1 MIKRLSKCIREYKKA
16 SLLTP
21 LFVSL
26 EVVMEVII
34 PYFMGKMLDYGV
46 NLGNMNYIVRV
57 GAMLVVFCIM
67 SLVFGA
73 LAGKYA
79 AYASAGFS
87 KNLRHDM
94 FHNVQSFSFSNIDRF
109 SVSSLV
115 TRLTTDVTNIQNAY
129 QMIIRIA
136 VRAPLMIVFSLFMA
150 IRISPRLSLIF
161 ACILP
166 LLALGL
172 YGIVKKAYPVFERVF
187 KTYDKLNTITSEN
200 LHGIRVVK
208 SFVREEHEKEKFKT
222 VSNSIYKDFISA
234 EKLLA
239 LNAPLMQTA
248 AYSTMLL
255 ISWFGAKLIIA
266 SGNVPENGLTTGDL
280 VILMTYAMQILMNL
294 MMLSMIF
301 VMITM
306 SRASAERISEVLSEE
321 SSLKNPENPVM
332 QVRDG
337 SIEFSNVGFSY
348 KNDKNKLCLKNAS
361 FRIESGETVGIIGST
376 GSSKST
382 LVQLIA
388 RLYDV
393 TTGSVSVGGIDVRK
407 YDLDVLRDSVAMVLQ
422 KNVLFSGTIKDNL
435 RWGNPD
441 ATDEEMKEACR
452 LAQADSFIKTF
463 EDGYDTYIEQGG
475 TNVSGGQ
482 KQRIC
487 IARSLLKKPKILV
500 LDDSTSAVDTQ
511 TDALIRKG
519 FAEYIPET
527 TKIIIAQRIASIE
540 HADKIIVLDNGEIEN
555 IGKHEELL
563 GKDPIYTEVY
573 NSQTK
578 GGKA

>member
-16 SLLTP
+16 SLLAP

-34 PYFMGKMLDYGV
+34 PYYMGKMLDYGV

-115 TRLTTDVTNIQNAY
+115 TRLTTDVTNMQNAY

-172 YGIVKKAYPVFERVF
+172 YGIVKKAYPIFERVF

-255 ISWFGAKLIIA
+255 ISWFGAKLIVA

-348 KNDKNKLCLKNAS
+348 KNDENKLCLKNVS
-361 FRIESGETVGIIGST
+361 FKIESGETVGIIGST

-393 TTGSVSVGGIDVRK
+393 TKGSVSVGGVDVRD
-407 YDLDVLRDSVAMVLQ
+407 YDLDVLRENVAMVLQ

-441 ATDEEMKEACR
+441 ATDEEMREACR
-452 LAQADSFIKTF
+452 LAQADSFINSF
-463 EDGYDTYIEQGG
+463 ENGYDTFIEQGG

-527 TKIIIAQRIASIE
+527 TKIIIAQRISSIE

>member
-16 SLLTP
+16 SLLAP

-34 PYFMGKMLDYGV
+34 PYYMGKMLDYGV

-115 TRLTTDVTNIQNAY
+115 TRLTTDVTNMQNAY

-172 YGIVKKAYPVFERVF
+172 YGIVKKAYPIFERVF

-393 TTGSVSVGGIDVRK
+393 TTGSVSVGGVDVRN
-407 YDLDVLRDSVAMVLQ
+407 YDLDVLRENVAMVLQ

-452 LAQADSFIKTF
+452 LAQADSFINTF
-463 EDGYDTYIEQGG
+463 ENGYDTYIEQGG

>member
-16 SLLTP
+16 SLLAP

-34 PYFMGKMLDYGV
+34 PYYMGKMLDYGV

-94 FHNVQSFSFSNIDRF
+94 FHNVQSFSFSNIDKF

-115 TRLTTDVTNIQNAY
+115 TRLTTDVTNLQNAY

-172 YGIVKKAYPVFERVF
+172 YGIVKKAYPIFERVF

-255 ISWFGAKLIIA
+255 ISWFGAKLIVA

-301 VMITM
+301 VMLTM
-306 SRASAERISEVLSEE
+306 SRASAERISEVLAEQ

-332 QVRDG
+332 QVKDG
-337 SIEFSNVGFSY
+337 SVEFSNVGFSY

-393 TTGSVSVGGIDVRK
+393 TTGSVSVGGVDVRK

-435 RWGNPD
+435 RWGNPQ
-441 ATDEEMKEACR
+441 ATEDEMEEACR

-482 KQRIC
+482 KQRLC

-519 FAEYIPET
+519 FSEYIPET

-540 HADKIIVLDNGEIEN
+540 HAYKIIVLDNGEIEN

>member
-16 SLLTP
+16 SLLAP

-34 PYFMGKMLDYGV
+34 PYYMGKMLDYGV

-115 TRLTTDVTNIQNAY
+115 TRLTTDVTNMQNAY

-172 YGIVKKAYPVFERVF
+172 YGIVKKAYPIFERVF

-348 KNDKNKLCLKNAS
+348 KNDENKL
-361 FRIESGETVGIIGST
+361 
-376 GSSKST
+376 
-382 LVQLIA
+382 
-388 RLYDV
+388 
-393 TTGSVSVGGIDVRK
+393 
-407 YDLDVLRDSVAMVLQ
+407 
-422 KNVLFSGTIKDNL
+422 
-435 RWGNPD
+435 
-441 ATDEEMKEACR
+441 
-452 LAQADSFIKTF
+452 
-463 EDGYDTYIEQGG
+463 
-475 TNVSGGQ
+475 
-482 KQRIC
+482 
-487 IARSLLKKPKILV
+487 
-500 LDDSTSAVDTQ
+500 
-511 TDALIRKG
+511 
-519 FAEYIPET
+519 
-527 TKIIIAQRIASIE
+527 
-540 HADKIIVLDNGEIEN
+540 
-555 IGKHEELL
+555 
-563 GKDPIYTEVY
+563 
-573 NSQTK
+573 
-578 GGKA
+578 

>member
-1 MIKRLSKCIREYKKA
+1 MIKRLSKCIREYKKV

-34 PYFMGKMLDYGV
+34 PYYMGKMLDYGV

-57 GAMLVVFCIM
+57 GAMLVAFCIM

-348 KNDKNKLCLKNAS
+348 KNDENKLCLKNAS

-393 TTGSVSVGGIDVRK
+393 TKGSVSVGGVDVRD
-407 YDLDVLRDSVAMVLQ
+407 YDLDVLRENVAMVLQ

-441 ATDEEMKEACR
+441 ATDEEMREACR
-452 LAQADSFIKTF
+452 LAQADSFINSF
-463 EDGYDTYIEQGG
+463 ENGYDTFIEQGG

-527 TKIIIAQRIASIE
+527 TKIIIAQRISSIE